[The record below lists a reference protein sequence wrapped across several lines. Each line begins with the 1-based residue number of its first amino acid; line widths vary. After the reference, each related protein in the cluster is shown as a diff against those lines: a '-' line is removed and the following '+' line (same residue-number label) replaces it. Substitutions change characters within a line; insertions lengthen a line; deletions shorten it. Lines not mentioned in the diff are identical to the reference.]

1 MKSDNKNLILAVTL
15 SMLILVLYQLY
26 FTPPPPTA
34 EQIAA
39 QQNTG
44 QNAGQTLAADGSP
57 VSSISAEAMQS
68 TKAIVDIINAPRI
81 AIENSKVIG
90 SISLAGG
97 RIDDL
102 RLKSFQVENDP
113 SSHDV
118 SLLRRTGTENAYF
131 AESFFTSVTDAGYNR
146 AVDRAAIWQADGSV
160 LSPDTPVTL
169 SHEADGVI
177 YKLTYSI
184 DDAYMISVAS
194 SVENIS
200 DRVQQLGSST
210 RILRQRPSYTEW
222 ISYAGPM
229 GYFNSDSGNV
239 FLDFEDVSGTISCAS
254 DERFCAGNDTSSWIG
269 VSDKNWLTAIIST
282 PDQQTDYIMR
292 PVNAPN
298 FETIRLQLDDQTR
311 ADIDQIQTGN
321 LYEGSGQPIE
331 ASSNQK
337 PVQLAQGETA
347 SWTTDLFLGPKKY
360 TVLNDYQDS
369 KSIPRFTN
377 AIDWGWFEFLAKP
390 MLIVI
395 VWLNEYVNN
404 FGIAIILLTV
414 GIKILF
420 FPLANKSYKSM
431 AKMRELAPQ
440 VKDLRE
446 RFGDDRQR
454 QQQEMM
460 ALYRKEKVNP
470 ASGCLPIL
478 LQIPVFFALYKVLY
492 VTIEMRHAP
501 FFGWVTD
508 LSAVDP
514 TSIINLFGLLP
525 YDTAFAPDILNIGIW
540 PILMGVTMF
549 IQMSLN
555 PPPPDPIQA
564 KIFKYMPVMFTFLLA
579 TFPAGLV
586 VYWTWNNILTIAQQW
601 YIMRGVRLEKQARG

>member
-1 MKSDNKNLILAVTL
+1 MNSDNKNLILAVSL
-15 SMLILVLYQLY
+15 SMLILIGYQLY
-26 FTPPPPTA
+26 FTPPPPTP

-39 QQNTG
+39 Q
-44 QNAGQTLAADGSP
+44 NAAAQVDADGSP
-57 VSSISAEAMQS
+57 IASISPEAMQS
-68 TKAIVDIINAPRI
+68 TRAIVDIINAPRI
-81 AIENSKVIG
+81 QIENSQVIG

-102 RLKSFQVENDP
+102 RLKSFKVENDP
-113 SSHDV
+113 LANDV
-118 SLLRRTGTENAYF
+118 SLMRRTGTEDAYF
-131 AESFFTSVTDAGYNR
+131 AESYFTSVTDNGYGR
-146 AVDRAAIWQADGSV
+146 AVDRTTIWQANGDI
-160 LSPDTPVTL
+160 LTPDTPVTL
-169 SHEADGVI
+169 SHEQNGVI
-177 YKLTYSI
+177 YKLTYRI
-184 DDAYMISVAS
+184 DDAYMISIES
-194 SVENIS
+194 SVENSS
-200 DRVQQLGSST
+200 DTVQKLGSWT
-210 RILRQRPSYTEW
+210 RILRQKPSYSEW

-239 FLDFEDVSGTISCAS
+239 FLDYSDITSTISCKN
-254 DERFCAGNDTSSWIG
+254 DERFCSNENEQSWIG
-269 VSDKNWLTAIIST
+269 VSDKNWLTAIIPST
-282 PDQQTDYIMR
+282 SQQSDYLMR
-292 PVNAPN
+292 PLEAPN
-298 FETIRLQLDDQTR
+298 FETIRVQLDEKTR
-311 ADIDQIQTGN
+311 NSIDQIKTGN
-321 LYEGSGQPIE
+321 LYEGSGQPLDI
-331 ASSNQK
+331 SSIQK
-337 PVQLAQGETA
+337 TVELTQGESV
-347 SWTTDLFLGPKKY
+347 SWNVDLFLGPKKY
-360 TVLNDYQDS
+360 TVLNDYQNS
-369 KSIPRFTN
+369 KSIPRFTS

-390 MLIVI
+390 MLIVL
-395 VWLNEYVNN
+395 VWLNQYVNN
-404 FGIAIILLTV
+404 FGVAIILMTI
-414 GIKILF
+414 GIKLIF
-420 FPLANKSYKSM
+420 FPLANRSYKSM

-446 RFGDDRQR
+446 RFADDRQR

-525 YDTAFAPDILNIGIW
+525 FDTSFAPAILNIGIW

-564 KIFKYMPVMFTFLLA
+564 KIFRYMPVMFTFLLA

-586 VYWTWNNILTIAQQW
+586 IYWTWNNMLTIAQQW
-601 YIMRGVRLEKQARG
+601 FIMRGVRLEKQAKG

>member
-1 MKSDNKNLILAVTL
+1 MNSDNKNLILAVIV
-15 SMLILVLYQLY
+15 SMLILIGYQLY
-26 FTPPPPTA
+26 FTPPPPTP

-39 QQNTG
+39 QNVATQV
-44 QNAGQTLAADGSP
+44 ASDGSP
-57 VSSISAEAMQS
+57 VPTISAEVMQS
-68 TKAIVDIINAPRI
+68 TRAIVDIINAPRVQ
-81 AIENSKVIG
+81 IENSKVSG

-102 RLKSFQVENDP
+102 RLKSFKVENDP
-113 SSHDV
+113 ASNDV
-118 SLLRRTGTENAYF
+118 SLLRRTGTEDAYF
-131 AESFFTSVTDAGYNR
+131 AESYFTSLTDNGYGR
-146 AVDRAAIWQADGSV
+146 AIDRTTIWDADGDM
-160 LSPDTPVTL
+160 LSPETPVTL
-169 SHEADGVI
+169 SYEQDGVL

-184 DDAYMISVAS
+184 DDDYMISVNS
-194 SVENIS
+194 SVENAS
-200 DRVQQLGSST
+200 NQVQRLGSST
-210 RILRQRPSYTEW
+210 RILRQKPAYSEW

-229 GYFNSDSGNV
+229 GYFNADSGNV
-239 FLDFEDVSGTISCAS
+239 FLDFSDVSTTISCS
-254 DERFCAGNDTSSWIG
+254 NDERFCSDGDTISWIG
-269 VSDKNWLTAIIST
+269 VSDKNWLTAIISSSSN
-282 PDQQTDYIMR
+282 QSDYVMR
-292 PVNAPN
+292 PLDAPN
-298 FETIRLQLDDQTR
+298 FDAIRAQLDDKTR
-311 ADIDQIQTGN
+311 SVIDAIQTGN
-321 LYEGSGQPIE
+321 LHEGSGQPIDL
-331 ASSNQK
+331 SSTQK
-337 PVQLAQGETA
+337 PVELAQGD
-347 SWTTDLFLGPKKY
+347 SVNWSVDLFLGPKKY
-360 TVLNDYQDS
+360 TVLNDYQDT

-377 AIDWGWFEFLAKP
+377 SIDWGWFEFLAKP

-395 VWLNEYVNN
+395 VWINEYVSN

-414 GIKILF
+414 LIKMVF
-420 FPLANKSYKSM
+420 FPLANRSYKSM

-508 LSAVDP
+508 LSALDP

-525 YDTAFAPDILNIGIW
+525 YDTSFAPALLNIGIW

-555 PPPPDPIQA
+555 PPPPDPVQA
-564 KIFKYMPVMFTFLLA
+564 KIFKYMPIMFTFLLA

-586 VYWTWNNILTIAQQW
+586 IYWTWNNILTIAQQW
-601 YIMRGVRLEKQARG
+601 FIMRGVRLENQAKNQAKG

>member
-1 MKSDNKNLILAVTL
+1 MNTDNKNLILAVTL

-39 QQNTG
+39 QNAAQNGTV
-44 QNAGQTLAADGSP
+44 DGSP
-57 VSSISAEAMQS
+57 VPSVNPEVMQS

-81 AIENSKVIG
+81 MIENSQVVG

-102 RLKSFQVENDP
+102 RLKSFKVENDP
-113 SSHDV
+113 SSNDV

-131 AESFFTSVTDAGYNR
+131 AEAYFTSVTDTGYNR
-146 AVDRAAIWQADGSV
+146 AVDRTAIWQADGKV
-160 LSPDTPVTL
+160 LTPDTPVTL
-169 SHEADGVI
+169 SYAEDGVT
-177 YKLTYSI
+177 YKLIYSI
-184 DDAYMISVAS
+184 DDAYMISIES
-194 SVENIS
+194 SVENAS
-200 DRVQQLGSST
+200 DNVKQLGSST
-210 RILRQRPSYTEW
+210 RILRQRPGYSEW

-239 FLDFEDVSGTISCAS
+239 FLDFEDVASPISCAN
-254 DERFCAGNDTSSWIG
+254 DDRFCTDSETSSWIG
-269 VSDKNWLTAIIST
+269 VSDKNWLTAIIPST
-282 PDQQTDYIMR
+282 DQQSDYVMR
-292 PVNAPN
+292 PVEAPN
-298 FETIRLQLDDQTR
+298 FETIRLQLDNQTR
-311 ADIDQIQTGN
+311 EDIDQIETGN
-321 LYEGSGQPIE
+321 LYEGNGQPIDV
-331 ASSNQK
+331 SSIQK
-337 PVQLAQGETA
+337 PVQLSQGESV
-347 SWTTDLFLGPKKY
+347 SWNVDLFLGPKKY
-360 TVLNDYQDS
+360 TVLNSYQDS

-404 FGIAIILLTV
+404 FGVAIIILTIF
-414 GIKILF
+414 IKLLF
-420 FPLANKSYKSM
+420 FPLANRSYKSM

-525 YDTAFAPDILNIGIW
+525 YDTAFAPAILNIGIW
-540 PILMGVTMF
+540 PILMGVTMY

-555 PPPPDPIQA
+555 PPPPDPVQA